1 MQPKKAGVFLRKKHS
16 AIMPIINRRV
26 NRIPIARSAF
36 SLARDEKHTMSYVK
50 IREEEKRSP

>member
-26 NRIPIARSAF
+26 NKIPIARSAL
-36 SLARDEKHTMSYVK
+36 SLSSDEKHTMSYAK
-50 IREEEKRSP
+50 MREEEKRSP